1 MCRPRDLVAHIVT
14 VTLVLLAFHALSGS
28 VVVPFRGRGG
38 ASAFGF
44 WLFIDIDSAKSIC
57 EKSIYDSNSDILIL
71 SCLLM
76 IMWRVGKGFPSI
88 RIFSLVNKI
97 LKLF

>member
-1 MCRPRDLVAHIVT
+1 MLF
-14 VTLVLLAFHALSGS
+14 LVLLSFRSGD
-28 VVVPFRGRGG
+28 G
-38 ASAFGF
+38 AEHRLLAFGF

-57 EKSIYDSNSDILIL
+57 EKGIHDSNSDILIL